1 MAMTDLAKQTDEKAV
16 SLADIASRQEI
27 SLSYLEQLF
36 ARLRRGGLVKSVRGP
51 GGGYRLAKPAHETSV
66 ADIVLAVNEPLR
78 ATRCAGQG
86 SPKGCMLGGE
96 RCLTHNLWEQMGQQI
111 HNYLAGVSLDDV
123 VSGRLSTQTARAA

>member
-1 MAMTDLAKQTDEKAV
+1 M
-16 SLADIASRQEI
+16 
-27 SLSYLEQLF
+27 
-36 ARLRRGGLVKSVRGP
+36 
-51 GGGYRLAKPAHETSV
+51 
-66 ADIVLAVNEPLR
+66 LAVTEPRR

-123 VSGRLSTQTARAA
+123 VSGRLSMQTARAA

>member
-1 MAMTDLAKQTDEKAV
+1 LARTAQD
-16 SLADIASRQEI
+16 
-27 SLSYLEQLF
+27 
-36 ARLRRGGLVKSVRGP
+36 
-51 GGGYRLAKPAHETSV
+51 TSV

-96 RCLTHNLWEQMGQQI
+96 RCLTHNLWEQMGNQI

-123 VSGRLSTQTARAA
+123 ASGRLSSAPARAA